1 MSSRRTLI
9 LIAAIAVGALAAF
22 AIYSY
27 VGGVEDRAN
36 DEARRVPAV
45 RVVSSIV
52 RGVDGATAFESGFF
66 EEVDIPQELVT
77 GREIDRDELE
87 AGLIADKIAASD
99 LVTGQI
105 LVEGMFV
112 DPLTSRVTGAD
123 RIPDRNVAITI
134 QVDDVR
140 GVAGL
145 IVPGDYVNM
154 MALYDDLC
162 EEEAADGAE
171 GAPVEEGGG
180 VSRFPAGGIRNPPTG
195 VAGEEQAL
203 AVCTPATVVYQEVQ
217 VLFVDR
223 SPVPLPGEASAETVN
238 ADGTTTAAAT
248 VVDTGLLTLA
258 VPPEAAQLI
267 ASIPRE
273 AWYLTL
279 LPTSYTPG
287 PIPDFDPFYELLPG
301 ENPALLTPYGPA
313 GFETDTP

>member
-1 MSSRRTLI
+1 MI
-9 LIAAIAVGALAAF
+9 LIAALAVGALAAF

-27 VGGVEDRAN
+27 VGGVEDRAD
-36 DEARRVPAV
+36 DEGRRVAAV
-45 RVVSSIV
+45 RVVSSIP
-52 RGVDGATAFESGFF
+52 RGTDGTTAFDSGLF

-87 AGLIADKIAASD
+87 AGLIGDKIAAAD

-123 RIPDRNVAITI
+123 RVPDGNVAITI

-154 MALYDDLC
+154 MGLYEDLC
-162 EEEAADGAE
+162 GDESTDTGDGDAADGAS
-171 GAPVEEGGG
+171 GG
-180 VSRFPAGGIRNPPTG
+180 RFPAGGVVDPPTG
-195 VAGEEQAL
+195 TPGENLAL

-223 SPVPLPGEASAETVN
+223 SPIPLPGEAAAETVN

-258 VPPEAAQLI
+258 VPPDAAQLI
-267 ASIPRE
+267 ASIPRD

-287 PIPDFDPFYELLPG
+287 PIPDFDPLIELLPG
-301 ENPALLTPYGPA
+301 EDPNQLTPYGPE
-313 GFETDTP
+313 GFQTDTP